1 MSNVTT
7 SNFPLPYTG
16 ASSITTTAK
25 TTYTTSSMPG
35 AWLYSTSGSIPI
47 YNSISDL
54 NANQYKFASAV
65 YIRVLPGYKVIYYTV
80 KNFTLKSK
88 FENF

>member
-1 MSNVTT
+1 MSNIATPR
-7 SNFPLPYTG
+7 FPFTYTG

-35 AWLYSTSGSIPI
+35 AWLYSTTGSIPI

-54 NANQYKFASAV
+54 SANQYKFNDV
-65 YIRVLPGYKVIYYTV
+65 FCVVIYA
-80 KNFTLKSK
+80 
-88 FENF
+88 